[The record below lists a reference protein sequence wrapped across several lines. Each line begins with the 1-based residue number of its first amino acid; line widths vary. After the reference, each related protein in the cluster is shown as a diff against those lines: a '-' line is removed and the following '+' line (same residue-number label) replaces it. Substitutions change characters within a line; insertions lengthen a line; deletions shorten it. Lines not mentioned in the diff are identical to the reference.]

1 MSHHKLT
8 NRDGFTLPEVI
19 VAIAVLVLVIF
30 SATNLVVSIIRTNAE
45 NIHAIT
51 AYGLAQEGLEAVRNI
66 RDSNWLLGAKFNGEL
81 GTTAKEIWGESF
93 PKNPGEERMY
103 TVNVGVSERPN
114 FQIETVDALIP
125 YTPWK
130 LKSISDAEDEDT
142 VIEKFV
148 DDQSGQVTYRHGGL
162 IAGLSTSVYGVILGR
177 FLQGAGAIA
186 SVLMAF
192 LSDLT
197 QEDNRTKA
205 MAAVGMTIGLT
216 FAVSLI
222 LGPFLTEHFGL

>member
-1 MSHHKLT
+1 MSHHKFT

-81 GTTAKEIWGESF
+81 GTIPKEIWGESF

-114 FQIETVDALIP
+114 FQIATVDALIP

-142 VIEKFV
+142 AIEKFV
-148 DDQSGQVTYRHGGL
+148 DDQSGRVTYRHGGL
-162 IAGLSTSVYGVILGR
+162 ISGLGEETPYRQYVVVENISEGVELSAYRVTSVVEWQELTR
-177 FLQGAGAIA
+177 QREVRLTTELTDWNQGQ
-186 SVLMAF
+186 L
-192 LSDLT
+192 
-197 QEDNRTKA
+197 
-205 MAAVGMTIGLT
+205 
-216 FAVSLI
+216 
-222 LGPFLTEHFGL
+222 

>member
-162 IAGLSTSVYGVILGR
+162 IAGLGEETPYRRYVVVENISDGVDLSAYRVTSVVEWQELTR
-177 FLQGAGAIA
+177 QREVRLTTELTDWNQGQ
-186 SVLMAF
+186 L
-192 LSDLT
+192 
-197 QEDNRTKA
+197 
-205 MAAVGMTIGLT
+205 
-216 FAVSLI
+216 
-222 LGPFLTEHFGL
+222 